1 MVPEIKRSGW
11 ISVIALLALCGCAS
25 PALVEPEHDL
35 ARQHQAEIDR
45 LRAEA
50 EVYCAGVHGGVG
62 SLQIRVKRLEDG
74 VLASMEATCK
84 AGDVKIGCEL
94 VPDKGSEPNCRVL
107 ES

>member
-1 MVPEIKRSGW
+1 MVRECKRIGW
-11 ISVIALLALCGCAS
+11 TSVVALLAIVGCAS

-62 SLQIRVKRLEDG
+62 TLQIRVKQLEEG

-84 AGDVKIGCEL
+84 ERDVKISCEL
-94 VPDKGSEPNCRVL
+94 APDKGSEPNCRVL